1 MFNAMRDGFNMNI
14 MDVLSAP
21 TGYLLPFIVA
31 ITVIVFIHELGHY
44 LVARWCG
51 VNIEIFSIGF
61 GREIFGW
68 YDSQGTRWK
77 VCWIPLG
84 GYVKFK
90 GDANAASLPQA
101 TSEPIVE
108 GNFHGKPVWQ
118 RAAVV
123 AAGPMAN
130 FILAIALFTGLFA
143 FAGIPTTEPRAQSV
157 VAGSAAEKVGIAPG
171 DLIKAVDGRPVETFN
186 DLVRAVQFR
195 GGETLDLQI
204 DRGGTPIT
212 LKIVP
217 EIKVESDGFGGTVR
231 IGRLGIKIEN
241 KDGVAPMRK
250 LPFTEAVAKGT
261 EQTWQIVSLTFVS
274 LGKIFKGEES
284 AKQIGGM
291 ISMGK
296 AAGDAASRGV
306 YGFMGLIA
314 FFSVSIGIINLF
326 PIPMLDGGHLVYY
339 AIEAVRGK
347 PVGQQAQEWGFRVG
361 LSLVVMLMAFGFGND
376 LTRVF
381 TMITG
386 G

>member
-1 MFNAMRDGFNMNI
+1 MSI
-14 MDVLSAP
+14 LDVLSAP

-68 YDSQGTRWK
+68 HDSQGTRWK

-123 AAGPMAN
+123 AAGPIAN

-143 FAGIPTTEPRAQSV
+143 LAGIPSTEPRAQSV
-157 VAGSAAEKVGIAPG
+157 MAGSAAEKVGILPG
-171 DLIKAVDGRPVETFN
+171 DLIKAVDGRPIETFN
-186 DLVRAVQFR
+186 DLVTAVQFR
-195 GGETLDLQI
+195 GGETLNLQI
-204 DRGGTPIT
+204 DRSGTPIT

-217 EIKVESDGFGGTVR
+217 EVKEESDGFGGTIR

-241 KDGVAPMRK
+241 KNGVTPMRR
-250 LPFTEAVAKGT
+250 LPFTESVAKGT

-296 AAGDAASRGV
+296 AAGDAASRGT
-306 YGFMGLIA
+306 YGFIGLIA

-381 TMITG
+381 SIITG

>member
-1 MFNAMRDGFNMNI
+1 MSI

-21 TGYLLPFIVA
+21 AGYLLPFIVA

-68 YDSQGTRWK
+68 HDSQGTRWK

-143 FAGIPTTEPRAQSV
+143 FVGIPTTEPRAQSV

-171 DLIKAVDGRPVETFN
+171 DLITAVDGRSVETFN

-217 EIKVESDGFGGTVR
+217 EIKVESDGFGGTVK

-241 KDGVAPMRK
+241 KDGVTPMRK

-261 EQTWQIVSLTFVS
+261 EQTWQIVSLTFGS

-326 PIPMLDGGHLVYY
+326 PVPMLDGGHLVYY

>member
-1 MFNAMRDGFNMNI
+1 MSI

-68 YDSQGTRWK
+68 HDSQGTRWK

-171 DLIKAVDGRPVETFN
+171 DLIKAVDGRSIETFN

>member
-1 MFNAMRDGFNMNI
+1 MFNAMRDGFNMSI

-21 TGYLLPFIVA
+21 AGYLLPFIVA

-68 YDSQGTRWK
+68 HDSQGTRWK

-84 GYVKFK
+84 GYVKFR

-143 FAGIPTTEPRAQSV
+143 FVGIPTTEPRAQSV

-171 DLIKAVDGRPVETFN
+171 DLITAVDGRSIETFN

-217 EIKVESDGFGGTVR
+217 EIKVESDGFGGTVK

-241 KDGVAPMRK
+241 KDGVTPMRK

-261 EQTWQIVSLTFVS
+261 EQTWQIVSLTFGS

-326 PIPMLDGGHLVYY
+326 PVPMLDGGHLVYY

>member
-1 MFNAMRDGFNMNI
+1 MSI

-21 TGYLLPFIVA
+21 AGYLLPFIVA
-31 ITVIVFIHELGHY
+31 ITAIVFIHELGHY

-51 VNIEIFSIGF
+51 VNIEVFSIGF

-68 YDSQGTRWK
+68 HDSQGTRWK

-171 DLIKAVDGRPVETFN
+171 DLIKAVDGRSIETFN

-241 KDGVAPMRK
+241 KDGVTPMRK

>member
-1 MFNAMRDGFNMNI
+1 MFNAMRDGFDMSI

-21 TGYLLPFIVA
+21 AGYLLPFIVA

-68 YDSQGTRWK
+68 HDSQGTRWK

-84 GYVKFK
+84 GYVKFR

-143 FAGIPTTEPRAQSV
+143 FVGIPTTEPRAQSV

-171 DLIKAVDGRPVETFN
+171 DLITAVDGRSVETFN

-217 EIKVESDGFGGTVR
+217 EIKVESDGFGGTVK

-241 KDGVAPMRK
+241 KDGVTPMRK

-261 EQTWQIVSLTFVS
+261 EQTWQIVSLTFGS

-326 PIPMLDGGHLVYY
+326 PVPMLDGGHLVYY